1 VADEDNSSESS
12 GSEVGYRKPPVN
24 TRFRKGESG
33 NPNGRPRG
41 SRNFSNI
48 FAKSFRE
55 RVVISEHGKRKT
67 ITKLEAATKQLAN
80 KAASGDLAALRQ
92 AITIIAMLE
101 GKMQGPA
108 VPANA
113 GLEDA
118 DRQVFMSLLRR
129 IDETAKKRGINEE
142 RVAGNHT

>member
-1 VADEDNSSESS
+1 MADENNSSESS

-41 SRNFSNI
+41 TRNFSSI

-55 RVVISEHGKRKT
+55 KVVISENGKRKT

-80 KAASGDLAALRQ
+80 KAASGDLVALRQ
-92 AITIIAMLE
+92 AVAVIAMLE
-101 GKMQGPA
+101 GKTQGPA

-113 GLEDA
+113 GLDDA
-118 DRQVFMSLLRR
+118 DRQVFMGLLKR
-129 IDETAKKRGINEE
+129 IDETAKKRGDQ
-142 RVAGNHT
+142 